1 MNNYEAKLFEK
12 HVEEYMNKYKNIK
25 DAIQNLMGLITQ
37 NKELH
42 GPHKMIMLDLLKEIC
57 DNVIVGN
64 QHLVASFDSVQAS
77 FDDLLQK
84 TKEL

>member
-25 DAIQNLMGLITQ
+25 DAIQNLTGLITQ

-57 DNVIVGN
+57 ENVIVGN
-64 QHLVASFDSVQAS
+64 QHLVSSFDSVQAVVN
-77 FDDLLQK
+77 DLLQK